1 MLSDD
6 RSTDPAWLPIFSKK
20 EHFMGNAFGMIP
32 AWNRTNGAM
41 TPAAVMSLWQWRTAD
56 FQRRIYGVLWGSFMK
71 YLTST
76 AWRTPKK
83 STIPVLTD
91 LGPHRPEVEKAQ
103 RAAPAGCRLLTFPHR
118 TSGKGR
124 HIHALSQRRFSMT
137 QAVTYERETKSVA
150 FQGKII
156 VLESLT
162 PVLPPKEKA
171 QRKKE
176 IERCLY
182 EVFSK
187 YGDRFP

>member
-6 RSTDPAWLPIFSKK
+6 RPTDPAWLPIFSKK

-32 AWNRTNGAM
+32 GLETDEWSNDACRGYVIMAM
-41 TPAAVMSLWQWRTAD
+41 EDCGFSKKD
-56 FQRRIYGVLWGSFMK
+56 IRRVVMK

-91 LGPHRPEVEKAQ
+91 LGSHRPEVEKAQ
-103 RAAPAGCRLLTFPHR
+103 RAAPAGCRLLTFPHG

-182 EVFSK
+182 EVFRK